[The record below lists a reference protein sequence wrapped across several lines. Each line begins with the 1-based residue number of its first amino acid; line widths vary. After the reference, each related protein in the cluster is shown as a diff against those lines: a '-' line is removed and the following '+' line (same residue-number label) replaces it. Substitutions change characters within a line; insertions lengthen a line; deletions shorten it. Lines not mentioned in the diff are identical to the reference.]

1 MRNPRHFVV
10 YNPKFV
16 GVRDK
21 MTGTE
26 TLHEM
31 LCSIYYK

>member
-21 MTGTE
+21 MKGTE
-26 TLHEM
+26 TL
-31 LCSIYYK
+31 